1 MLIDRLASLDQAR
14 QVASQLERTSIT
26 RTKMPSGQ
34 AGRAELH
41 VIAKA
46 NEPGVEQ
53 ILIVVSICISA
64 GINYTLR
71 VCLISKR
78 PATVG
83 CCIRFIKSLT
93 PTEPCWLY
101 QQNHP

>member
-41 VIAKA
+41 VIAA
-46 NEPGVEQ
+46 RCTDMVEAVAPDLFHFQ
-53 ILIVVSICISA
+53 
-64 GINYTLR
+64 
-71 VCLISKR
+71 SKR
-78 PATVG
+78 ARYG
-83 CCIRFIKSLT
+83 ANLHSCICL
-93 PTEPCWLY
+93 PLQE
-101 QQNHP
+101 